1 MAGSPL
7 ILVLTAD
14 SALQEQIGK
23 AAHAEQ
29 KDSLFLSREHEAW
42 AALQE
47 TTPEL
52 MLVDLAIAPLDAP
65 SVIERLK
72 HNPATAKI
80 PLVAFGNSLRADLL
94 QDAKEAGAD
103 QALPRA
109 AFNQQLLELIRH
121 YSKSR

>member
-1 MAGSPL
+1 M

-14 SALQEQIGK
+14 PALQDQIEK
-23 AAHAEQ
+23 AAGAENQ
-29 KDSLFLSREHEAW
+29 ETLFSSDEDVAL

-52 MLVDLAIAPLDAP
+52 LLVDLAIATLDAP

-109 AFNQQLLELIRH
+109 AFNQQLSELIRH
-121 YSKSR
+121 YSRP

>member
-1 MAGSPL
+1 M

-14 SALQEQIGK
+14 PALQEQIEK
-23 AAHAEQ
+23 AAEAENQ
-29 KDSLFLSREHEAW
+29 ETLFLSDEDVAL

-52 MLVDLAIAPLDAP
+52 LLVDLAIATLDAP

-80 PLVAFGNSLRADLL
+80 PMVAFGNSLRADLL

-103 QALPRA
+103 QALPRS
-109 AFNQQLLELIRH
+109 AFNHQLLELIRH
-121 YSKSR
+121 YCKA

>member
-1 MAGSPL
+1 M

-14 SALQEQIGK
+14 SALQEQIEK
-23 AAHAEQ
+23 AAGQEGREG
-29 KDSLFLSREHEAW
+29 LFLSDEDAAF

-47 TTPEL
+47 MTPDL
-52 MLVDLAIAPLDAP
+52 LLVDLAIATLDAP

-109 AFNQQLLELIRH
+109 AFNQQLVELIRH
-121 YSKSR
+121 YRKS

>member
-1 MAGSPL
+1 L

-14 SALQEQIGK
+14 SALQDQIER
-23 AAHAEQ
+23 AAEAER
-29 KDSLFLSREHEAW
+29 KETLFLADEDAAW

-52 MLVDLAIAPLDAP
+52 LLVDLAIASLDAP

-109 AFNQQLLELIRH
+109 AFNQQLPELIRH
-121 YSKSR
+121 YSKPR

>member
-1 MAGSPL
+1 M

-14 SALQEQIGK
+14 STLQGQIEK
-23 AAHAEQ
+23 AALAEQ
-29 KDSLFLSREHEAW
+29 KETLFLSDEDAAW
-42 AALQE
+42 AALRE

-52 MLVDLAIAPLDAP
+52 LLVDLAIASLDAP

-72 HNPATAKI
+72 NNPATAKI

-103 QALPRA
+103 QALPRS
-109 AFNQQLLELIRH
+109 AFNHQLPELIRH
-121 YSKSR
+121 YGKA

>member
-1 MAGSPL
+1 L

-14 SALQEQIGK
+14 SALQEQIEK
-23 AAHAEQ
+23 AAEAEGH
-29 KDSLFLSREHEAW
+29 DSLFLSDEDVTW

-47 TTPEL
+47 TTPDL
-52 MLVDLAIAPLDAP
+52 LLVDLAIATLDAP
-65 SVIERLK
+65 TVIEKLK
-72 HNPATAKI
+72 HNPATVKI

-109 AFNQQLLELIRH
+109 AFNQQLVELIRH
-121 YSKSR
+121 YAKPG

>member
-1 MAGSPL
+1 M

-14 SALQEQIGK
+14 SVLQEQIEK
-23 AAHAEQ
+23 AADVEGRE
-29 KDSLFLSREHEAW
+29 SLFLSDEDAAW

-47 TTPEL
+47 TTPGL
-52 MLVDLAIAPLDAP
+52 LLVDLAIATLDAP
-65 SVIERLK
+65 SVIEKIK

-80 PLVAFGNSLRADLL
+80 PLVAFGNSLRADLI
-94 QDAKEAGAD
+94 QDAREAGAD

-121 YSKSR
+121 YCKA

>member
-1 MAGSPL
+1 L
-7 ILVLTAD
+7 ILVLTTD
-14 SALQEQIGK
+14 STLQEQIEK
-23 AAHAEQ
+23 AAGQEGQ
-29 KDSLFLSREHEAW
+29 DSLFLSDEDAAL

-47 TTPEL
+47 TTPDL
-52 MLVDLAIAPLDAP
+52 LLVDLAIATLDAP
-65 SVIERLK
+65 TVIEKLK

-121 YSKSR
+121 YSNA